1 MIPRRQSMRTAAC
14 RAACRPPGERRGSPR
29 EGDRAQPDGFKSWRD
44 SDRRNLS
51 WFAPRGAHSTFAPF
65 RGLRSSSRRNE
76 CPVRGLG
83 KGRVFGDP
91 QGARCAREILP
102 LCARRSFPGREVGG
116 ALLPRPSWTNP
127 KAHAPLDR
135 SPQAAPF
142 PFVFKSQEH
151 SEAVRACPYVTPPC
165 PVISRRHERG
175 GALHGTLEQQC
186 LRCTRMSPI
195 TLARRLWRTPLQ
207 AAAKSTG
214 SAVSSRW
221 APARS

>member
-29 EGDRAQPDGFKSWRD
+29 EGDRAQPVGFKSWRD
-44 SDRRNLS
+44 SDRHNLS

-76 CPVRGLG
+76 CLVRGLG
-83 KGRVFGDP
+83 KGRGVHGGSF
-91 QGARCAREILP
+91 
-102 LCARRSFPGREVGG
+102 LCAPASHSPGREVGG